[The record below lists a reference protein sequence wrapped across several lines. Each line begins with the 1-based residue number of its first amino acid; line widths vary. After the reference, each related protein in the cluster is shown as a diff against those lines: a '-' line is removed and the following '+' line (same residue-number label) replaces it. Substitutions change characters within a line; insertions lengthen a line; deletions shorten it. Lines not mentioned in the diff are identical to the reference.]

1 MFSGRQL
8 LVGYLTRSDLAYW
21 PNLAILQSIFNLAQS
36 SKLMDFNNVSFFFS
50 FGILTANT
58 GGRRQTELL
67 MLLVNTDPHGI
78 GIGDLEWLTPSESK
92 W

>member
-1 MFSGRQL
+1 MSSGRHL
-8 LVGYLTRSDLAYW
+8 LVGYLIRLDLAYW
-21 PNLAILQSIFNLAQS
+21 PDLAILQPISTLEQS
-36 SKLMDFNNVSFFFS
+36 SKLLDFNNVSFFFS